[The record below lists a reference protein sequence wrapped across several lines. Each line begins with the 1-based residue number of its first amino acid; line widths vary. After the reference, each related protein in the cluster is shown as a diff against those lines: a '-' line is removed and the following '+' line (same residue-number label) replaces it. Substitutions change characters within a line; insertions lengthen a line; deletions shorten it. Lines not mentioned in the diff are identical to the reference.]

1 MCYFNAERNRKGG
14 DMGEYLPQYYS
25 TQIGKMGVTKGRMGE
40 YELYSW
46 DAVSDCLGE
55 NCSCYSACE
64 YEKKGKCRLQLN
76 YLKGITNIIYRNY
89 KEKLDE
95 PTCFR
100 VGMHLIPMYGIL
112 CRLKMEEMMVMSPVH
127 NTKAGIKIHPV
138 YKEIR
143 ETIRGIENMWKNLG
157 FVGMMG
163 GDMNP
168 GFKGG
173 DIGDNYYDTMEGD
186 GDVEFPSSA
195 DIKETHQARL
205 RRKRDK
211 SKHNPHPDKRR
222 SKE

>member
-1 MCYFNAERNRKGG
+1 
-14 DMGEYLPQYYS
+14 MGEYLPQYYS
-25 TQIGKMGVTKGRMGE
+25 AQIGKIGVTKGKLGE

-46 DAVSDCLGE
+46 DAISDCLGE
-55 NCSCYSACE
+55 ECACHSVCE
-64 YEKKGKCRLQLN
+64 YSKIGKCRLQLN

-100 VGMHLIPMYGIL
+100 VGMHLIPLYGIL
-112 CRLKMEEMMVMSPVH
+112 CRLKMEEMMVTKTVH
-127 NTKAGIKIHPV
+127 ITKAGLKIHPI

-143 ETIRGIENMWKNLG
+143 ETIKSIENMWRSLG
-157 FVGMMG
+157 FVGFSVVGG
-163 GDMNP
+163 GDL
-168 GFKGG
+168 GFRGG
-173 DIGDNYYDTMEGD
+173 EDGAGYYDAMEGE

-195 DIKETHQARL
+195 AIKETHQARL

-211 SKHNPHPDKRR
+211 SKHNPKPDKRR